1 MEDTLVK
8 PGMYAYQ
15 FRVDISHNEGLTA
28 VMLFKKH
35 YDVKFYI
42 IGAETSDTGKEHF
55 QCILWFETKINA
67 TKLRNWWKGKTSKT
81 KQPVSLTSA
90 KKIQSLAKYTMK
102 EKKWM
107 TNLTPDEVN
116 SIGKWSQKLKKVQW
130 AEALDEHAKAY
141 APDKESPFWISAC
154 NMCQLNPE
162 YASYSYGE
170 GGTDTTRIAMYS
182 FLEYMLD
189 FYKQNQKRP
198 ARASLQYLAWK
209 HGYMT
214 NSSLIRQ
221 WF

>member
-67 TKLRNWWKGKTSKT
+67 TKLRNWWQGKTSKT

-90 KKIQSLAKYTMK
+90 KKIKSLAKYTMK

-130 AEALDEHAKAY
+130 AEALDEHSKNFREYNEDGNPTAY
-141 APDKESPFWISAC
+141 LLTGMKMTC
-154 NMCQLNPE
+154 GE
-162 YASYSYGE
+162 YEDPHETSQGKLYAF
-170 GGTDTTRIAMYS
+170 IA
-182 FLEYMLD
+182 YMLD
-189 FYKQNQKRP
+189 FYKANHKRP

-214 NSSLIRQ
+214 NSSLIKQ